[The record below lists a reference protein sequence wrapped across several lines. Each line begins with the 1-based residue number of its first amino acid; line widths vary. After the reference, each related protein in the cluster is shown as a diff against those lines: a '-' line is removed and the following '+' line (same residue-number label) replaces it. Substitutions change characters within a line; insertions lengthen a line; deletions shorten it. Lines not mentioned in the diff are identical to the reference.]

1 VVGDG
6 KAGHHLLPLEAIS
19 DSRTASIVESA
30 ARGGFSMN
38 GEKKGVRNRLLTFV
52 LKFASL
58 VGYGKSKA
66 SGSWWFDLS
75 CA

>member
-1 VVGDG
+1 MIAAFSG
-6 KAGHHLLPLEAIS
+6 ES
-19 DSRTASIVESA
+19 DCTQANMTTTLFEPSPWK
-30 ARGGFSMN
+30 
-38 GEKKGVRNRLLTFV
+38 KKGVRNRLLTFV
-52 LKFASL
+52 LQFAIL